1 MNWDWWNN
9 IRRKFFWK
17 SSLNGNKRGKC
28 DEPWFCQKWSSLFKS
43 VLSIH
48 RELTKIVLWIN
59 FYCHHSLKASMPEF
73 AVEDLKNIFDSINL
87 SSLKLKPL
95 EKSSTNK
102 IYFASKNISLQL
114 VYSFKIQR
122 WSNPTSSGWPMFLL
136 TGMLPSHLNDWAR
149 IFHWCVCNH
158 SYSKGWNDKI

>member
-1 MNWDWWNN
+1 MKMNWDWWNN

-73 AVEDLKNIFDSINL
+73 VVEDLKNIFDSINL
-87 SSLKLKPL
+87 NSLKLKLL
-95 EKSSTNK
+95 ENSSTK
-102 IYFASKNISLQL
+102 KTYFALKNTFYNWSIHLRFKVKLTQQVL
-114 VYSFKIQR
+114 ADPCSF
-122 WSNPTSSGWPMFLL
+122 
-136 TGMLPSHLNDWAR
+136 
-149 IFHWCVCNH
+149 
-158 SYSKGWNDKI
+158 